1 MRNKRIILL
10 GVLLAGVILISG
22 CAGAGG
28 PPAGE
33 GNTVQVQYTGRL
45 KDGTIFDTSVGKDP
59 LEFTLGAGQMIPGF
73 ERAVLGMKVGETKT
87 VTIPSADAYGPHI
100 DGLTAEVSRSEM
112 PEGMTP
118 RVGQKLQVMGD
129 NGRVSNV
136 TITAVTETMVTIDAN
151 HPLAGKDLIF
161 EIKLLSI
168 K

>member
-1 MRNKRIILL
+1 MRNKRIIML
-10 GVLLAGVILISG
+10 GVLLAGVILVSG
-22 CAGAGG
+22 CAGPGG

-33 GNTVQVQYTGRL
+33 GNTVHVQYTGKL
-45 KDGTIFDTSVGKDP
+45 KDGSIFDTSVGKDP

-73 ERAVLGMKVGETKT
+73 EKAVLGMKVGETRT
-87 VTIPSADAYGPHI
+87 VTILSADAYGPHNDELI
-100 DGLTAEVSRSEM
+100 SEVSRSDM

-118 RVGQKLQVMGD
+118 RVGQKLQAMAGD
-129 NGRVSNV
+129 GRISTV
-136 TITAVTETMVTIDAN
+136 TITAVTETTVTIDAN